1 MPLSLPDLC
10 DDHSAELVVLEPV
23 FQNFGGRACFSGP
36 IVTVKCFEDNSVVK
50 ATLAEPG
57 DGRVLVIDGGGS
69 LGCALLGDMLA
80 DMALKAGWKGI
91 VINGCVRDVEITRN
105 IDIGI
110 RALQAHPVK
119 SEKRGE
125 GQRDVAL
132 WFAGANLHPGNMLY
146 ADDNGIAVAERDL
159 GVDFVG

>member
-10 DDHSAELVVLEPV
+10 DNHSDELSILEPI
-23 FQNFGGRACFSGP
+23 FQDFGGRNCFSGP

-50 ATLAEPG
+50 ETLGEPG
-57 DGRVLVIDGGGS
+57 NGRVLVVDGGGS

-80 DMALKAGWKGI
+80 DMALRNGWSGI
-91 VINGCVRDVEITRN
+91 VVNGCVRDVEITRN

-125 GQRDVAL
+125 GHRDVAL
-132 WFAGANLHPGNMLY
+132 WFAGANLNPNNMLY
-146 ADDNGIAVAERDL
+146 ADANGIAIAEEDL
-159 GVDFVG
+159 GVDFIA